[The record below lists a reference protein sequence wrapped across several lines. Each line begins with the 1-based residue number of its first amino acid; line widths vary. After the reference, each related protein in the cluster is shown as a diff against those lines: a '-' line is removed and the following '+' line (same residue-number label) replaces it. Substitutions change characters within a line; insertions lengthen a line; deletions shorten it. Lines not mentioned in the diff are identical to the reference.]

1 MTFLVF
7 GRRQTTRETDLSWVT
22 SLTEPIYMRAAGVR
36 QPQQAPDL
44 IESFP
49 SGVVESA
56 TQLTHI
62 GSNIVN
68 SQNV

>member
-1 MTFLVF
+1 M
-7 GRRQTTRETDLSWVT
+7 RTTR
-22 SLTEPIYMRAAGVR
+22 VR
-36 QPQQAPDL
+36 QPQQAPHL
-44 IESFP
+44 IEGLP
-49 SGVVESA
+49 GGVVESA

>member
-7 GRRQTTRETDLSWVT
+7 SSRQTTREADLSWVT
-22 SLTEPIYMRAAGVR
+22 GLAEPIDMRTTRVR
-36 QPQQAPDL
+36 QPQQAPHL
-44 IESFP
+44 IEGLP
-49 SGVVESA
+49 GGVVESA